1 MTNET
6 IASAVDEEVI
16 PVAETAG
23 EITES
28 EKVQADTPEQ
38 ELDLFDITDI
48 ADKFVKVQVDGEE
61 IVVPVKEA
69 LAGYQR
75 QADYTRKTQ
84 EVSEQRKQLE
94 YARALQ
100 EALEKDPAHT
110 LQLLQQQ
117 FGSTVQPQ
125 EEEDL
130 WIDPQVKQ
138 FKELEQ
144 RVARFEQEKA
154 MDELTRTIDTLQ
166 SKYGEDFNADEV
178 VAKALA
184 TGVTDLEAVFKQITF
199 DKVYS
204 SRNETSKKLAEEQA
218 RLEAKRGAQVVS
230 SASTAKTTTVK
241 PAQPKTVY
249 EAFETAKKSL
259 NL

>member
-6 IASAVDEEVI
+6 IASAVDEDVI
-16 PVAETAG
+16 PVDETAG

-28 EKVQADTPEQ
+28 EKVQADTPEEEQ
-38 ELDLFDITDI
+38 ELFDFTEIG
-48 ADKFVKVQVDGEE
+48 DKFVKLQVDGQE
-61 IVVPVKEA
+61 VLVPIKEA
-69 LAGYQR
+69 FAGYQR

-84 EVSEQRKQLE
+84 EVSEQRKRLE
-94 YARALQ
+94 YASAIQ

-117 FGSTVQPQ
+117 FGTNVQS
-125 EEEDL
+125 EDEDL
-130 WIDPQVKQ
+130 WLDPQTKQ

-144 RVARFEQEKA
+144 RVARFEQDKA
-154 MDELTRTIDTLQ
+154 MDELTRTIDSLQ

-184 TGVTDLEAVFKQITF
+184 TGANDLEAIFKQITF

-204 SRNETSKKLAEEQA
+204 SRNESSKKLADEQA

-230 SASTAKTTTVK
+230 SASTAKATTVK
-241 PAQPKTVY
+241 TAPPKTVF

>member
-6 IASAVDEEVI
+6 IASAVDEDVI
-16 PVAETAG
+16 PVDETAG

-28 EKVQADTPEQ
+28 EKVQADTPEEEQ
-38 ELDLFDITDI
+38 ELFDFTEIG
-48 ADKFVKVQVDGEE
+48 DKFVKLQVDGQE
-61 IVVPVKEA
+61 VLVPIKEA
-69 LAGYQR
+69 FAGYQR

-84 EVSEQRKQLE
+84 EVSEQRKRLE
-94 YARALQ
+94 YASAIQ

-117 FGSTVQPQ
+117 FGTNVQS
-125 EEEDL
+125 EDEDL
-130 WIDPQVKQ
+130 WLDPQTKQ

-144 RVARFEQEKA
+144 RVARFEQDKA
-154 MDELTRTIDTLQ
+154 MDELTRTIDSLQ

-184 TGVTDLEAVFKQITF
+184 TGANDLEAIFKQITF

-204 SRNETSKKLAEEQA
+204 SRNESSKKLADEQA

-241 PAQPKTVY
+241 TAPPKTVF

>member
-6 IASAVDEEVI
+6 IASAVDEDVI
-16 PVAETAG
+16 PVDETAG

-28 EKVQADTPEQ
+28 EKVQADTPEEEQ
-38 ELDLFDITDI
+38 ELFDFTEIG
-48 ADKFVKVQVDGEE
+48 DKFVKLQVDGQE
-61 IVVPVKEA
+61 VLVPSKEA
-69 LAGYQR
+69 FAGYQR

-84 EVSEQRKQLE
+84 EVSEQRKRLE
-94 YARALQ
+94 YASAIQ

-117 FGSTVQPQ
+117 FGTNVQS
-125 EEEDL
+125 EDEDL
-130 WIDPQVKQ
+130 WLDPQTKQ

-144 RVARFEQEKA
+144 RVARFEQDKA
-154 MDELTRTIDTLQ
+154 MDELTRTIDSLQ

-184 TGVTDLEAVFKQITF
+184 TGANDLEAIFKQITF

-204 SRNETSKKLAEEQA
+204 SRNESSKKLADEQA

-230 SASTAKTTTVK
+230 SASTAKATTVK
-241 PAQPKTVY
+241 TAPPKTVF

>member
-6 IASAVDEEVI
+6 IASAVDEDVI
-16 PVAETAG
+16 PVDETAG

-28 EKVQADTPEQ
+28 EKVQADTPEEEQ
-38 ELDLFDITDI
+38 ELFDFTEIG
-48 ADKFVKVQVDGEE
+48 DKFVKLQVDGQE
-61 IVVPVKEA
+61 VLVPIKEA
-69 LAGYQR
+69 FAGYQR

-84 EVSEQRKQLE
+84 EVSEQRKRLE
-94 YARALQ
+94 YASAIQ

-117 FGSTVQPQ
+117 FGTNVQS
-125 EEEDL
+125 EDEDL
-130 WIDPQVKQ
+130 WLDPQTKQ

-144 RVARFEQEKA
+144 RVARFEQDKA
-154 MDELTRTIDTLQ
+154 MDELTRTIDSLQ

-184 TGVTDLEAVFKQITF
+184 TGANDLEAIFKQITF

-204 SRNETSKKLAEEQA
+204 SRNESSKKLADEQA

-230 SASTAKTTTVK
+230 SASTAKATIVK
-241 PAQPKTVY
+241 TAPPKTVF

>member
-16 PVAETAG
+16 PVDETAG

-28 EKVQADTPEQ
+28 EKVQADTPE
-38 ELDLFDITDI
+38 EEPELFDFTEIG
-48 ADKFVKVQVDGEE
+48 DKFVKLQVDGQE
-61 IVVPVKEA
+61 VLVPIKEA

-84 EVSEQRKQLE
+84 EVSEQRKRLE
-94 YARALQ
+94 YASAIQ

-117 FGSTVQPQ
+117 FGTNVQS
-125 EEEDL
+125 EDEDL
-130 WIDPQVKQ
+130 WLDPQTKQ

-144 RVARFEQEKA
+144 RVARFEQDKA
-154 MDELTRTIDTLQ
+154 MDELTRTIDSLQ

-184 TGVTDLEAVFKQITF
+184 TGANDLEAIFKQITF

-204 SRNETSKKLAEEQA
+204 SRNESSKKLADEQA

-230 SASTAKTTTVK
+230 SASTAKATTVK
-241 PAQPKTVY
+241 TAPPKTVY

>member
-6 IASAVDEEVI
+6 IASAVDEDVI
-16 PVAETAG
+16 PVDETAG
-23 EITES
+23 QITES
-28 EKVQADTPEQ
+28 EKVQADTPEEEQ
-38 ELDLFDITDI
+38 ELFDFTEIG
-48 ADKFVKVQVDGEE
+48 DKFVKLQVDGQE
-61 IVVPVKEA
+61 VLVPIKEA
-69 LAGYQR
+69 FAGYQR

-84 EVSEQRKQLE
+84 EVSEQRKRLE
-94 YARALQ
+94 YASAIQ

-117 FGSTVQPQ
+117 FGTNVQS
-125 EEEDL
+125 EDEDL
-130 WIDPQVKQ
+130 WLDPQTKQ

-144 RVARFEQEKA
+144 RVARFEQDKA
-154 MDELTRTIDTLQ
+154 MDELTRTIDSLQ

-184 TGVTDLEAVFKQITF
+184 TGANDLEAIFKQITF

-204 SRNETSKKLAEEQA
+204 SRNESSKKLADEQA

-230 SASTAKTTTVK
+230 SASTAKATTVK
-241 PAQPKTVY
+241 TAPPKTVF

>member
-6 IASAVDEEVI
+6 IASAVDEDVI
-16 PVAETAG
+16 PVDETAG
-23 EITES
+23 QITES
-28 EKVQADTPEQ
+28 EKVQADTPEEEQ
-38 ELDLFDITDI
+38 ELFDFTEIG
-48 ADKFVKVQVDGEE
+48 DKFVKLQVDGQE
-61 IVVPVKEA
+61 VLVPIKEA
-69 LAGYQR
+69 FAGYQR

-84 EVSEQRKQLE
+84 EVSEQRKRLE
-94 YARALQ
+94 YASAIQ

-117 FGSTVQPQ
+117 FGTNVQS
-125 EEEDL
+125 EDEDL
-130 WIDPQVKQ
+130 WLDPQTKQ

-144 RVARFEQEKA
+144 RVARFEQDKA
-154 MDELTRTIDTLQ
+154 MDELTRTIDSLQ

-184 TGVTDLEAVFKQITF
+184 TGANDLEAIFKQITF

-204 SRNETSKKLAEEQA
+204 SRNESSKKLADEQA

-230 SASTAKTTTVK
+230 SASTAKATIVK
-241 PAQPKTVY
+241 TAPPKTVF

>member
-6 IASAVDEEVI
+6 IASAVDEDVI
-16 PVAETAG
+16 PVDETTG

-28 EKVQADTPEQ
+28 EKVQADTPEEEQ
-38 ELDLFDITDI
+38 ELFDFTEIG
-48 ADKFVKVQVDGEE
+48 DKFVKLQVDGQE
-61 IVVPVKEA
+61 VLVPIKEA
-69 LAGYQR
+69 FAGYQR

-84 EVSEQRKQLE
+84 EVSEQRKRLE
-94 YARALQ
+94 YASAIQ

-117 FGSTVQPQ
+117 FGTNVQS
-125 EEEDL
+125 EDEDL
-130 WIDPQVKQ
+130 WLDPQTKQ

-144 RVARFEQEKA
+144 RVARFEQDKA
-154 MDELTRTIDTLQ
+154 MDELTRTIDSLQ

-184 TGVTDLEAVFKQITF
+184 TGANDLEAIFKQITF

-204 SRNETSKKLAEEQA
+204 SRNESSKKLADEQA

-230 SASTAKTTTVK
+230 SASTAKATIVK
-241 PAQPKTVY
+241 TAPPKTVF

>member
-6 IASAVDEEVI
+6 IASAVDEDVI
-16 PVAETAG
+16 PVDETAG

-28 EKVQADTPEQ
+28 EKVQADTPE
-38 ELDLFDITDI
+38 EEPELFDFTEIG
-48 ADKFVKVQVDGEE
+48 DKFVKLQVDGQE
-61 IVVPVKEA
+61 VLVPIKEA

-84 EVSEQRKQLE
+84 EVSEQRKRLE
-94 YARALQ
+94 YASAIQ

-117 FGSTVQPQ
+117 FGTNVQS
-125 EEEDL
+125 EDEDL
-130 WIDPQVKQ
+130 WLDPQTKQ

-144 RVARFEQEKA
+144 RVARFEQDKA
-154 MDELTRTIDTLQ
+154 MDELTRTIDSLQ

-184 TGVTDLEAVFKQITF
+184 TGANDLEAIFKQITF

-204 SRNETSKKLAEEQA
+204 SRNESSKKLADEQA

-230 SASTAKTTTVK
+230 SASTAKATTVK
-241 PAQPKTVY
+241 TAPPKTVF